1 MTDKAQLPALKD
13 GGTAREVTSL
23 EKDADKLSIAS
34 YNIENFSTQT
44 ANSKVET
51 IATSI
56 ITNLKQ
62 PDIIGVT
69 EMQDNDGATDS
80 GTTDSAQ
87 SAKKLTDKIK
97 ELGGPQYQYIDIAP
111 EDKLDGGA
119 PGGNIRVGFLYNVDR
134 VQLTEGT
141 KGTATQSVG
150 FKAGKLTLNP
160 GRIEPT
166 DPAFTSS
173 RKPLAAQFEFKGES
187 VVVVAN
193 HFNSKGGDQPL
204 FGKNQPP
211 VLSSETQRLQIAS
224 IVNRFVS
231 DIKSQDAKANV
242 VLLGDFNDFEF
253 SAPLK
258 TLKGNVLTNMIEKV
272 PFEKRYSYTYQGN
285 SQVLDHILVSNNMA
299 EATKVDIIHINS
311 SFMEAHGRA
320 SDHDPVLISTSL
332 SGSGGVE
339 TPAPE
344 KTYNFTNVKTKRLT
358 IASPSVLI
366 DLDETSN
373 IEEGIWL
380 KGSYAVLKG
389 LGLKNAAV
397 TIKPDKEGAIID
409 FGGMAVKEVI
419 IDNANV
425 KEIRGAENVQKWTV
439 TEGVDTSNIK
449 FVNSKG
455 EAIAS
460 PFDPKENH
468 APVVSKKPGKS

>member
-1 MTDKAQLPALKD
+1 MAVRL
-13 GGTAREVTSL
+13 REVTSL

-134 VQLTEGT
+134 VKLTEGT
-141 KGTATQSVG
+141 KGTATQSVA
-150 FKAGKLTLNP
+150 FKDGKLTLNP

-258 TLKGNVLTNMIEKV
+258 TLKGNDLTNMIEKV

-299 EATKVDIIHINS
+299 AATKVDIVHINS

-332 SGSGGVE
+332 SESGGVE

-344 KTYNFTNVKTKRLT
+344 KTYNLTNVKTKRLT

-425 KEIRGAENVQKWTV
+425 KEIRGAENVQKWSV

-460 PFDPKENH
+460 PFDPKKIMRQ
-468 APVVSKKPGKS
+468 S